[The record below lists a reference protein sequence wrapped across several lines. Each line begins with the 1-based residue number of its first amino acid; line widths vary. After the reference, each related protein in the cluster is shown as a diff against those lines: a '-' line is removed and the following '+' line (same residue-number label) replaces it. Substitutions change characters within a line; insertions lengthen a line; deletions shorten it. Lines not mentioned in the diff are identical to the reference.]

1 MGGGDCGKE
10 ENRKKKKTYIYNALF
25 DWLVATRLTTI
36 ATFTLHFQ
44 RNELERQFNYIYRDI
59 AIGTIN
65 KSKKGIRFGYAVHQ
79 TNTREVI
86 RS

>member
-1 MGGGDCGKE
+1 MAKRRTE
-10 ENRKKKKTYIYNALF
+10 KKKKTYIYNALF